1 MLATG
6 IILYV
11 PAILLPL
18 VAAIILF
25 ARKRFRSDIF
35 TLLLLLTCLL
45 FTRSLFAA
53 FIEEKINPT
62 TIADVYFNLGEWI
75 LLGLLFKT
83 TAPPDLKPWFNYV
96 LIAAISSAL
105 TVSLALPVN
114 QYFFTFRIIHAALLV
129 ILSLYCL
136 FILIRNRFQFIFQ
149 HPLFWIAGGTWFYYC
164 MVIVGEWLQKHH
176 FLNSDSS
183 LDNPGEKETLLGVFL
198 TVRLVF
204 YSIASFSREPGHY
217 EEEWKNLKESSRE
230 FLP

>member
-11 PAILLPL
+11 PAILLPF

-25 ARKRFRSDIF
+25 ARRRFRSDIF
-35 TLLLLLTCLL
+35 TLLLLLSCLL
-45 FTRSLFAA
+45 FTRCLFAA
-53 FIEEKINPT
+53 FMEEKINPS
-62 TIADVYFNLGEWI
+62 TIADVYFNLGEWM

-83 TAPPDLKPWFNYV
+83 TAPAEIKPWFNYL
-96 LIAAISSAL
+96 LITAISSAL
-105 TVSLALPVN
+105 TTSLILPVS
-114 QYFFTFRIIHAALLV
+114 QYFFTFRIIHAAILV

-136 FILIRNRFQFIFQ
+136 FVLIRNRFQFIFQ
-149 HPLFWIAGGTWFYYC
+149 HPLFWIAGGTWFYYS
-164 MVIVGEWLQKHH
+164 MVIVGEWLQIHN
-176 FLNSDSS
+176 FLKSDSS
-183 LDNPGEKETLLGVFL
+183 LHHPGEKEILLGVFL

-204 YSIASFSREPGHY
+204 YGIASFTREPGHY